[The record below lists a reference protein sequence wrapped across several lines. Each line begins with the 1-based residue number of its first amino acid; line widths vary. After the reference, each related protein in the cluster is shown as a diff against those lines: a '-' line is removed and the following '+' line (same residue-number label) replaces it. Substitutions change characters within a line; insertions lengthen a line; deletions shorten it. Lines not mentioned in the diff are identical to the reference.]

1 MDDLKELL
9 KSYRDAAGKIPLALW
24 DLDSSLCDTQ
34 HRHWIIPEIKA
45 RKKTWDDY
53 SLLCVDDT
61 PILGPIAVMRALDS
75 HFHFALS
82 GRAECARE
90 NTYAWQV
97 AHEIPLDELILR
109 PTGSRVNVGV
119 WKVAKIRQLLKMGW
133 EISFMAEDNPD
144 IGHRIYNETGVPVLG
159 LNPFYI
165 NDHTQYGAV

>member
-9 KSYRDAAGKIPLALW
+9 KHYKEPGYVPIALW
-24 DLDSSLCDTQ
+24 DLDSSLADTQ

-45 RKKTWDDY
+45 KAKTWDDY
-53 SLLCVDDT
+53 SMLCVDDT

-82 GRAECARE
+82 GRAECARRH
-90 NTYAWQV
+90 TYQWAIT
-97 AHEIPLDELILR
+97 HEIPLDELILR

-119 WKVAKIRQLLKMGW
+119 WKVSKIRYLQRMGFD
-133 EISFMAEDNPD
+133 ISFMAEDNPD
-144 IGHRIYNETGVPVLG
+144 IGRRIHEETGVPVLG
-159 LNPFYI
+159 LNPFYL